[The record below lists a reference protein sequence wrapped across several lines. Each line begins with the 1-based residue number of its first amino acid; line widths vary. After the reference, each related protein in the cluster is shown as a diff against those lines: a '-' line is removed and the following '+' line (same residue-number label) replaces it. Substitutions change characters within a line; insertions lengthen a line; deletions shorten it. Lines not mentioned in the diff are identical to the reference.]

1 MTTTTQESATSPRQ
15 SRWKLLVP
23 IVINFVLGI
32 PAVIPLYSAQLL
44 LTTYRACAL
53 NTEGYGSDCGD
64 ARTIEATGWHRASV
78 VVIGGLGLLLVLAI
92 DVLFPT
98 STGRPWRRW
107 LAASIA
113 LPVPYLLTAI
123 AFAIF
128 N

>member
-1 MTTTTQESATSPRQ
+1 MATQESTIPPQ
-15 SRWKLLVP
+15 KSRWKLLTP
-23 IVINFVLGI
+23 AVINFLLGI

-78 VVIGGLGLLLVLAI
+78 VLIGGLGLLLVLAV
-92 DVLFPT
+92 DVLFPAG
-98 STGRPWRRW
+98 TGRPRRRW
-107 LAASIA
+107 LAASAA
-113 LPVPYLLTAI
+113 LPVPYLLASI